1 MPAELRDNSPENVQP
16 HPIDFRLLFESAQG
30 LYLVLTPGFAI
41 IAVSDAYLRA
51 TMTERDQILG
61 RNIFEVFPDNP
72 DDPNATG
79 VRKLRASLES
89 VLRTHKADTMA
100 VQKYD
105 IRRPESGGGEFEER
119 YWSPVNSP
127 VMGPHGEILYIIHR
141 VEDVTEFIRLKQAGE
156 KATDALL
163 TRSEQMEAEIY
174 RRAQELD
181 ETNRQ
186 LTAANLELA
195 RLYRQIT
202 LLMAQADDELR
213 LNREGDDASFSQHP
227 PGVEEMLD
235 RVGRLITGYKHLEE
249 ELRQSQKMEAVGQLA
264 GGIAHDFNNVLNVI
278 IGYSELLLQKL
289 PPGDR
294 TYRQIEEIC
303 KAGERAAGLTQ
314 QLLAFSRKQVLQP
327 RIVDFADILREMHH
341 MVQRV
346 IGENIEI
353 STDIHEDLAR
363 VKIDPSQVQ
372 QVILNLVVNAR
383 DAMPTGGK
391 LTFELNNAELDAS
404 YAGMHDIPPGRYV
417 MLSVS
422 DNGCGMTPEVRQ
434 RAFEPFF
441 TTKELGSGTGLGLA
455 TVYGI
460 VRQSGGHIWLYSEPG
475 IGTTFKI
482 FFPGVDAREERVPSE
497 PSTGPTWRGTETILL
512 VEDDSAV
519 RLLVEEILGSVGYH
533 VLAADDGQRALLA
546 AQQHNGK
553 IDLLLTDVV
562 LPKMGGKEIA
572 SRLVALRPGIKVLFM
587 SGYTGHSAAQH
598 GNLDPDVAFLPKPF
612 SPAMLIEK
620 VRSVLTSRSPIRRIL
635 VVDDERAIRELLTD
649 ILTDSGFQTFT
660 ARDGREA
667 GEHVRSNSVDLVI
680 TDLFME
686 GAEGIELIRA
696 LRKEHPGVRI
706 IAMSGTFGNDMLAIA
721 RALGADATLTKPL
734 SPETLLQSIKT
745 L

>member
-1 MPAELRDNSPENVQP
+1 MPAELRDNSPENVRP
-16 HPIDFRLLFESAQG
+16 NPIDFRLLFESAQG

-51 TMTERDQILG
+51 TMTERDRILG

-72 DDPNATG
+72 GDPNATG

-89 VLRTHKADTMA
+89 VLRTHKADTMP

-105 IRRPESGGGEFEER
+105 IRRPESEGGEFEER

-127 VMGPHGEILYIIHR
+127 VAGPNGEVLYIIHR

-163 TRSEQMEAEIY
+163 TRSEQMEAEVY
-174 RRAQELD
+174 RRAQEVV

-186 LTAANLELA
+186 LTAANHELA
-195 RLYRQIT
+195 RLYQQIT

-213 LNREGDDASFSQHP
+213 VHRETDDASFSQHP

-289 PPGDR
+289 QPGDR

-327 RIVDFADILREMHH
+327 RIVDCADILREMHH
-341 MVQRV
+341 MVQSV

-353 STDIHEDLAR
+353 ATDIHEDLAR

-383 DAMPTGGK
+383 DAMPKGGK
-391 LTFELNNAELDAS
+391 LTFELSNADLDAT
-404 YAGMHDIPPGRYV
+404 YAAMHDIPPGRYV
-417 MLSVS
+417 MLAVS

-441 TTKELGSGTGLGLA
+441 TTKEVGSGTGLGLA

-460 VRQSGGHIWLYSEPG
+460 VRQSGGHIWVYSEPG
-475 IGTTFKI
+475 IGTTFKM
-482 FFPGVDAREERVPSE
+482 FFPGVDAPEERAHSE
-497 PSTGPTWRGTETILL
+497 PSTGLTSRGTETILL

-519 RLLVEEILGSVGYH
+519 RLLVEEILASIGYH
-533 VLAADDGQRALLA
+533 VLAAEDGPHALLA
-546 AQQHNGK
+546 ARQHAGK

-572 SRLVALRPGIKVLFM
+572 SRLAALRPGIKVLFM
-587 SGYTGHSAAQH
+587 SGYTGHSAAQQ
-598 GNLDPDVAFLPKPF
+598 GNLDPDAAFLPKPF
-612 SPAMLIEK
+612 SPAVLIER
-620 VRSVLTSRSPIRRIL
+620 VRGVLTSRSPIRRIL
-635 VVDDERAIRELLTD
+635 VVDDEPAIREVLME
-649 ILTDSGFQTFT
+649 ILSGSGFQTFS

-667 GEHVRSNSVDLVI
+667 AEYVRKNSVDLVI

-686 GAEGIELIRA
+686 GAEGIELIQT
-696 LRKEHPGVRI
+696 LRKEFPRVKI
-706 IAMSGTFGNDMLAIA
+706 VAISGAFSNDLLAIA
-721 RALGADATLTKPL
+721 RALGAEATLTKPF
-734 SPETLLQSIKT
+734 SPESLLQTIKA

>member
-1 MPAELRDNSPENVQP
+1 
-16 HPIDFRLLFESAQG
+16 
-30 LYLVLTPGFAI
+30 
-41 IAVSDAYLRA
+41 
-51 TMTERDQILG
+51 
-61 RNIFEVFPDNP
+61 
-72 DDPNATG
+72 
-79 VRKLRASLES
+79 
-89 VLRTHKADTMA
+89 VLRTRKADTMA

-105 IRRPESGGGEFEER
+105 IRRPESEGGGFEER

-127 VMGPHGEILYIIHR
+127 VTGPGGEILYIIHR

-156 KATDALL
+156 KAKDALL

-186 LTAANLELA
+186 LTAANHELA
-195 RLYRQIT
+195 RLYQQIT

-213 LNREGDDASFSQHP
+213 LSRDADDASFPQHP
-227 PGVEEMLD
+227 LGVEEMLD
-235 RVGRLITGYKHLEE
+235 RVGRLISGYKLLEE
-249 ELRQSQKMEAVGQLA
+249 ELRQSQKMEAIGQLA

-303 KAGERAAGLTQ
+303 RAGERAAGLTQ

-327 RIVDFADILREMHH
+327 RIVDFADIFREMHH

-353 STDIHEDLAR
+353 ATAIHEDLVH

-383 DAMPTGGK
+383 DAMPRGGK
-391 LTFELNNAELDAS
+391 LTFELSNADLDAS

-417 MLSVS
+417 MLAVS

-441 TTKELGSGTGLGLA
+441 TTKGLGSGTGLGLA

-475 IGTTFKI
+475 IGTTFKM
-482 FFPGVDAREERVPSE
+482 FFPGVDVLEERAPSE
-497 PSTGPTWRGTETILL
+497 PPAELTSRGAETILL

-519 RLLVEEILGSVGYH
+519 RLLVEEILSSIGYQ
-533 VLAADDGQRALLA
+533 VLTAEDGPHALLA
-546 AQQHNGK
+546 AQQHSGK

-572 SRLVALRPGIKVLFM
+572 SRLAALLPGIKVLFM

-612 SPAMLIEK
+612 SPAVLMEK
-620 VRSVLTSRSPIRRIL
+620 VRAVLASRSPIRRIL
-635 VVDDERAIRELLTD
+635 VVDDEPAILELLTD
-649 ILTDSGFQTFT
+649 ILSDSGFQSFT

-667 GEHVRSNSVDLVI
+667 AQYVRGNTTDLVI

-686 GAEGIELIRA
+686 GAEGIELIQA
-696 LRKEHPGVRI
+696 LRKEYPRVRI
-706 IAMSGTFGNDMLAIA
+706 IAMSGAFGNDMLAVA

-734 SPETLLQSIKT
+734 SPETLLQTIKA